1 MKAKQLTVLLLASI
15 LLASCGADSQT
26 DSEADTVGGEKTEAV
41 TQETLDP
48 NDRSQMKDNLPDTL
62 DFGGRTFSIYVH
74 PEAEKYSIGSEDHV
88 GDIVND
94 AVVARNM
101 AVEERLNIV
110 LNPEL
115 QTSVDGNVIS
125 TMITAGDASFDLFTG
140 YQYELTKLVTG
151 GGVCNLYDLEY
162 LDFDQPWWWVNYM
175 SELELGDDSRF
186 FAVGDY
192 FLTALSY
199 ARTVFYNKDL
209 YAQYYDNA
217 DGLYGMVLNGTW
229 TLDTMSQIAR
239 DVYIDL
245 NNDGK
250 TDENDQLGYVTY
262 LTMSSVDP
270 FVYGTDIEFSRRADD
285 GNVELTMMHNEAI
298 SLAEKLVNFFWQA
311 GSISQLAS
319 GAENVQIFSRGN
331 TMFLGNAMLATAEDL
346 RDMDKNFGM
355 IPYPKYDEEQEA
367 YRSLVHDGA
376 PIGFINGSSENLDIA
391 GAVLEA
397 LNAETYRAV
406 TPVWYETALKIKYS
420 RDDASSQ
427 MIDLIHDSITTNFI
441 FAYNYALGDIG
452 MIYRDLVTKNSTD
465 YVSTLEKREARATK
479 LLAKLYESFSENS

>member
-1 MKAKQLTVLLLASI
+1 MKAKQLTLLLLASI

-26 DSEADTVGGEKTEAV
+26 DSEAETVGGEKTEAV

-217 DGLYGMVLNGTW
+217 
-229 TLDTMSQIAR
+229 
-239 DVYIDL
+239 
-245 NNDGK
+245 
-250 TDENDQLGYVTY
+250 
-262 LTMSSVDP
+262 
-270 FVYGTDIEFSRRADD
+270 ADR
-285 GNVELTMMHNEAI
+285 T
-298 SLAEKLVNFFWQA
+298 
-311 GSISQLAS
+311 
-319 GAENVQIFSRGN
+319 RC
-331 TMFLGNAMLATAEDL
+331 
-346 RDMDKNFGM
+346 
-355 IPYPKYDEEQEA
+355 
-367 YRSLVHDGA
+367 
-376 PIGFINGSSENLDIA
+376 
-391 GAVLEA
+391 
-397 LNAETYRAV
+397 
-406 TPVWYETALKIKYS
+406 
-420 RDDASSQ
+420 
-427 MIDLIHDSITTNFI
+427 IH
-441 FAYNYALGDIG
+441 
-452 MIYRDLVTKNSTD
+452 
-465 YVSTLEKREARATK
+465 
-479 LLAKLYESFSENS
+479 